1 MLKMIKYIL
10 TLFFFVGFMA
20 KVIANDDSDK
30 VQTWAEE
37 YYNQFKNSTM
47 SKYVP
52 KSGVIPDEKTAIS
65 IAVSVWK
72 PIYGDEQI
80 EKQKPY
86 QAFLIDGNWIVL
98 GTLPNGELALCLD

>member
-1 MLKMIKYIL
+1 
-10 TLFFFVGFMA
+10 MA
-20 KVIANDDSDK
+20 KVIANDHSDK
-30 VQTWAEE
+30 MQTWAEE
-37 YYNQFKNSTM
+37 YYNQFKSSTM

-86 QAFLIDGNWIVL
+86 QAFLIDGNWSVL
-98 GTLPNGELALCLD
+98 GTLPNGELALCLN

>member
-1 MLKMIKYIL
+1 M
-10 TLFFFVGFMA
+10 V
-20 KVIANDDSDK
+20 KVIANDDRDK

-37 YYNQFKNSTM
+37 YYNQFKSSAM
-47 SKYVP
+47 SKYT
-52 KSGVIPDEKTAIS
+52 GVIPDEKTAIS

-98 GTLPNGELALCLD
+98 RTLPKGEFALCLN